1 MQKNKGSLPH
11 FYFFKIFMMA
21 LHVAMNT
28 PLACKQPL
36 FDRETGA
43 VWSPN
48 RGCLTIK
55 QGLFAE
61 RTGIPCFSADSSLL
75 SDQRFVALRQ
85 MKGWR
90 RYSIGTPRPCRERN
104 EKKNMFSFCTSPIFS

>member
-75 SDQRFVALRQ
+75 SDQRFIALRPKIRCSQ
-85 MKGWR
+85 
-90 RYSIGTPRPCRERN
+90 TN
-104 EKKNMFSFCTSPIFS
+104 EGMEAVLHRHSSPM